1 MRSHP
6 RVTGSSTV
14 ISRSHEDWRHGN
26 PAYLP
31 PTGVRPDAFG
41 SAAPGLREPSAPG
54 PAISA
59 ELRLVLSSV
68 ISPLGRP
75 HASVSGSDPSR
86 PLTCSR
92 NRPDTCACRAGGT
105 HALPRIGASAPAR
118 MTLAFLIRA
127 AQAGR
132 SESTEACASV
142 VALSSSSARCSSP
155 ARSTILPCPRR
166 CCGTFERRSGP
177 ARSTAPR
184 EVLRLGL
191 AERRRRRL
199 AVQVLGGNRAPIG
212 TGL

>member
-1 MRSHP
+1 MALCRASSLIPENGSHPWVERAALAPSGMRSHP
-6 RVTGSSTV
+6 RVTGPSTV

-92 NRPDTCACRAGGT
+92 NRPAAGAPVSAGLAAACRPRQGGRVAGGGS
-105 HALPRIGASAPAR
+105 LGR
-118 MTLAFLIRA
+118 RA
-127 AQAGR
+127 
-132 SESTEACASV
+132 
-142 VALSSSSARCSSP
+142 
-155 ARSTILPCPRR
+155 
-166 CCGTFERRSGP
+166 
-177 ARSTAPR
+177 
-184 EVLRLGL
+184 
-191 AERRRRRL
+191 RRRRTQSVSYRAAFVL
-199 AVQVLGGNRAPIG
+199 AAILTCCGHSAARPGRASWLSAHGPA
-212 TGL
+212 